1 MITGCGTALV
11 TPFTDD
17 GTIDIRTFERLVRRQ
32 VEAGIDFLVPC
43 GTTAESPT
51 LSEDEQLELIRITVE
66 IADSKVPVVA
76 GAGGNHTAAVQ
87 RKAEKIEKLGVNGLL
102 SVTPYYNKPSQDGL
116 IAHYKAVAS
125 STSLPIILY
134 SVQGRAGINIEPE
147 TVFTLAEV
155 PNIVG
160 IKEAS
165 GNIAQIARI
174 ASQVPDG
181 FAVYAGDD
189 LLTIP
194 VISLGGHGVISVASN
209 QIPGEMSGIARH
221 ALNGDYDSARVL
233 MRHYLALMDVNF
245 IDSNPVP
252 VKTAMAMMGLMEP
265 NWRLPLTATTAG
277 KVARIR
283 AVLEQTGLL

>member
-147 TVFTLAEV
+147 TLFTLAEV

>member
-221 ALNGDYDSARVL
+221 ALSGDYDSARVL